1 MLRYVTNYDQ
11 LLIKKDPESLVS
23 YKGPITPS
31 VIAAISEQLREEV
44 NISEKVTNRLFSI
57 FIELAQN
64 MQYYSS
70 EVIRYAKE
78 EERIGWIQIFE
89 KADRYELNCG
99 NALEQ
104 GKVQKLAKHCDIIN
118 QLNRDELRKLKRE
131 RRRTKLDKAKKG
143 AGIGLV
149 QVAILAGNPLEVNTL
164 NLGKKYS
171 CIVLKITINK

>member
-1 MLRYVTNYDQ
+1 MFKYVSNYDQ

-31 VIAAISEQLREEV
+31 VIATISSQLRKKD

-70 EVIRYAKE
+70 EVIRYANE
-78 EERIGWIQIFE
+78 EEKIGWIQIFE
-89 KADRYELNCG
+89 KCDRYELNCG

-104 GKVQKLAKHCDIIN
+104 EKVRKLAKHCEIIN
-118 QLNRDELRKLKRE
+118 QLNRRELRELKRK
-131 RRRTKLDKAKKG
+131 RRKTKLDKSKKG

-149 QVAILAGNPLEVNTL
+149 QVAILAENPLEVNTL
-164 NLGKKYS
+164 ELGKQYS